1 MNKTGVILGTLGA
14 LIVGF
19 LVGQRVHLDKDDGN
33 RPAAAAAPDSSVERY
48 KIPVGNAA
56 VTGSQSAKV
65 TIIEFSDYQCPYC
78 SRVEPTLEKLKRSYG
93 KDLRVAF
100 KHNPL
105 PFHQN
110 AAPASRAALAAR
122 EQGDDKFWA
131 YHAKLFQNQ
140 DKLDEQHLEQF
151 AQELGLNVAKWKSD
165 LGQNKSKY
173 DEQIQRD
180 QAEASKFGARGTPR
194 AGEAQSVSR
203 DQRAVAVG
211 RAAVRELLEDC

>member
-33 RPAAAAAPDSSVERY
+33 RPAAAAAAPDSSVERY

-180 QAEASKFGARGTPR
+180 QAEASN
-194 AGEAQSVSR
+194 
-203 DQRAVAVG
+203 
-211 RAAVRELLEDC
+211 